1 MQCEIKAYAKI
12 NLCLDVTGRL
22 DNGYHLV
29 KMIMQTVGIHDV
41 LAFEK
46 TDGEILIVTDSEE
59 LSVDSG
65 ELPVNQDNLIF
76 RAVRLMQETYGIS
89 GGARVHLK
97 KNIPIAAGMAG
108 GSADAAAA
116 LKAMN
121 ILYDLK
127 LDLQR
132 LQEAGVK
139 IGADV
144 PYCLLGG
151 TALSEGIGEILTPLP
166 APPGALLLVAK
177 PGISVSTG
185 AVYKELDNC
194 GISEHPDVDGM
205 VSAIREGDL
214 CGITN
219 RLGNVLE
226 TVTVKRHPV
235 ISRIKEQMRACGA
248 LGSLMSGS
256 GPAVFGVFD
265 SGDKA
270 EAAMA
275 RIREQGLAQQV
286 FLTGFV
292 NSADGDCDS

>member
-1 MQCEIKAYAKI
+1 MQCEIKAHAKI

-41 LAFEK
+41 LSFER
-46 TDGEILIVTDSEE
+46 TDREILITT
-59 LSVDSG
+59 DSG

-76 RAVRLMQETYGIS
+76 RAVRLMQERYGIS
-89 GGARVHLK
+89 GGVRVHLK
-97 KNIPIAAGMAG
+97 KKIPIAAGMAG

-121 ILYDLK
+121 VLYDLK
-127 LDLQR
+127 LDLR
-132 LQEAGVK
+132 KLQEEGVK

-166 APPGALLLVAK
+166 APPGAFLLVAK

-185 AVYKELDNC
+185 AVYEELDNC
-194 GISEHPDVDGM
+194 EIGVHPDVDGM
-205 VSAIREGDL
+205 VSAIREGSL
-214 CGITN
+214 CGITGH
-219 RLGNVLE
+219 LGNVLE
-226 TVTVKRHPV
+226 TVTVKRYPV
-235 ISRIKEQMRACGA
+235 ISRIKEQMSVCGA

-256 GPAVFGVFD
+256 GPTVFGIFEAR
-265 SGDKA
+265 DKA

-275 RIREQGLAQQV
+275 CIREQSLAQQV

-292 NSADGDCDS
+292 NGADGDCNS

>member
-1 MQCEIKAYAKI
+1 MFKMQCEIKAHAKI

-41 LAFEK
+41 LSFER
-46 TDGEILIVTDSEE
+46 TDGEILITT
-59 LSVDSG
+59 DSG

-76 RAVRLMQETYGIS
+76 RAVRLMQERYGIS
-89 GGARVHLK
+89 GGVRVHLK
-97 KNIPIAAGMAG
+97 KKIPIAAGMAG

-121 ILYDLK
+121 VLYDLK
-127 LDLQR
+127 LDLR
-132 LQEAGVK
+132 KLQEEGVK

-166 APPGALLLVAK
+166 SPPGALLLVAK

-185 AVYKELDNC
+185 AVYEELDNC
-194 GISEHPDVDGM
+194 EIAVHPDVDGM
-205 VSAIREGDL
+205 VSAIREGSL
-214 CGITN
+214 CGITDH
-219 RLGNVLE
+219 LGNVLE
-226 TVTVKRHPV
+226 TVTVKRYPV
-235 ISRIKEQMRACGA
+235 ISRIKEQMSVCGA

-256 GPAVFGVFD
+256 GPTVFGIFE
-265 SGDKA
+265 SRDKA
-270 EAAMA
+270 EAAMEC
-275 RIREQGLAQQV
+275 IREQSLAQQV

-292 NSADGDCDS
+292 NGADGDCSS